1 MKSKI
6 LRISLLAGAVVGA
19 SAGAWAQS
27 ETDLGKR
34 EYDSNCAVCHATD
47 GKGQGPYREFLDVA
61 PSDLTVLAKNNQGV
75 FPINRVYE
83 VIDGREAVKAHG
95 PREMPIWGTEYSI
108 KAAEL
113 YTDVPYNSEA
123 YVRNRVLALIDY
135 LYRIQQK

>member
-1 MKSKI
+1 MKPKI

-27 ETDLGKR
+27 ETDVGKR

-61 PSDLTVLAKNNQGV
+61 PSDLTVLTKNNQGV

-83 VIDGREAVKAHG
+83 VIDGREAIKAHG
-95 PREMPIWGTEYSI
+95 PREMPIWARNTASRQPNLHRRPSI
-108 KAAEL
+108 R
-113 YTDVPYNSEA
+113 S
-123 YVRNRVLALIDY
+123 YVRNRILALIDY